1 MTQTRYWERLIS
13 RGALESTPCAARASE
28 RNTKGG
34 GCHSLLFHAKGFS
47 VFPTTDCCL
56 LKNCTDTQTHTHTK
70 LLRVGAVPRMT
81 SRRIAPA
88 ERKWWRVTAKGKEER
103 MGVPAP
109 LFLQLEPIYPIY
121 YYSHLQCTSRKYVTV
136 NSLQS
141 WFVAAR
147 GKTTTR
153 TKLKIRWKYFREV
166 F

>member
-28 RNTKGG
+28 RNTRAEAVTRCFFMQRASQFFRLPIAVCWKI
-34 GCHSLLFHAKGFS
+34 A
-47 VFPTTDCCL
+47 
-56 LKNCTDTQTHTHTK
+56 QTHKHTHTK

-103 MGVPAP
+103 MGVPTP